1 MSNEN
6 TIFNYKGQINDMA
19 EKPYLLAAV
28 ICQRHNQSN
37 YILYEN
43 GNKIS
48 IGIGIHSEI
57 SVTDKYITLSSID
70 GKKIYETGVLS
81 DTLQNV
87 CTYAG
92 QDGWRFYGVCNF
104 ALARHNYHIP
114 LGNESDNLIRL
125 FLPEIEYELNAGK
138 LEIKAHSEDEL
149 LKEKDTL
156 AYIMEDYKNLLVN
169 IKFSNV
175 SVLDVNQ
182 LLDKNAEYYKNIVD
196 KCIKE
201 IRNNKY
207 QKAIMSRKISIGNRL
222 NMPLSYV
229 YGRIANN
236 PERSYLISWD
246 HMQALGFSPET
257 VVEVNS
263 NSIVS
268 TFPLAG
274 TRALVKDDPD
284 MNRKLRRELLCDPK
298 EIAEHAISV
307 KLAFEELNRVCIPGS
322 VAVSQYMSVIERGT
336 VQHLGSRLVGHLKS
350 GCNAWHALNMLFPA
364 VTASGI
370 PKHEAIE
377 AIGRLEND
385 PRNLYS
391 GCVLTYDNTGAM
403 DAALVLRTV
412 FQTVDDT
419 WLRAG
424 AGIVEMSNPER
435 ELEETCEKLKSVTKW
450 LITDS
455 DVI

>member
-6 TIFNYKGQINDMA
+6 TSFNYKCQVKNMA
-19 EKPYLLAAV
+19 ENPYILAAV
-28 ICQRHNQSN
+28 ICQSHNQSN

-48 IGIGIHSEI
+48 IGIGIHAEI
-57 SVTDKYITLSSID
+57 SVTDEYVTLFSAD
-70 GKKIYETGVLS
+70 GKKLYETGVLS

-87 CTYAG
+87 CIYAG

-104 ALARHNYHIP
+104 GLARHNYHVP
-114 LGNESDNLIRL
+114 LGNESKALIRL
-125 FLPEIEYELNAGK
+125 FLPEIEYELNVDK
-138 LEIKAHSEDEL
+138 LEIKTHSEEEL
-149 LKEKDTL
+149 LKEKETL
-156 AYIMEDYKNLLVN
+156 AYIIKDYENLLIN
-169 IKFSNV
+169 IKSSNV
-175 SVLDVNQ
+175 SLLDDNQ
-182 LLDKNAEYYKNIVD
+182 LLDKNAEYYKNIVRE
-196 KCIKE
+196 CIKE
-201 IRNNKY
+201 IQNNKY
-207 QKAIMSRKISIGNRL
+207 QKAIMSRKISIDSRL

-246 HMQALGFSPET
+246 QMQVLGFSPET

-274 TRALVKDDPD
+274 TRALVKDDYE
-284 MNRKLRRELLCDPK
+284 MNQKLERELLCDPK

-322 VAVSQYMSVIERGT
+322 VAVSKYMSVIKRGT
-336 VQHLGSRLVGHLKS
+336 VQHLGSRLVGHLKN

-370 PKHEAIE
+370 PKLEAIE

-391 GCVLTYDNTGAM
+391 GCVLTYDITGTM

-435 ELEETCEKLKSVTKW
+435 ELEETCEKLRSVTKW
-450 LITDS
+450 LVTDS
-455 DVI
+455 GVI